1 MTRGSTGRY
10 QVSKFGGEQ
19 VRAFIPHPLP
29 PKKPIDL
36 GGELQEM
43 LEYALV
49 SCGRLDALTT
59 ILPNPDFFLY
69 SYVRREAVLS
79 SQIEGTQSSLSDL
92 MLFEQESNAT
102 NNFDDVVEVSNYVA
116 ALEHGLKML
125 KADFPLSN
133 RLIREV
139 HAELLREGRGVDKR
153 PGEFRTSQNWIGGSR
168 PGTASFVPPPPDHV
182 MACMGELEKF
192 MNSRGDGI
200 PVLVRAA
207 LTHVQFE
214 TIHPFLDGNGRTGRL
229 LIALQLSEARLLVRP
244 LLYLSLYFK
253 RHRSTYY
260 ELLNSV
266 RQDGDYEAWLAFFLT
281 GVRETA
287 DEAVNMAR
295 RLLKLT
301 EQHKAAI
308 QRLSGISASAGL
320 VMDALTLKPV
330 ARIDSI
336 CEQTQLSPSTVG
348 RIMSRLQEIHLVR
361 EITGRKRNQVFAY
374 SEYLA
379 TLSEGDEP
387 L

>member
-1 MTRGSTGRY
+1 MKRGPTGRY
-10 QVSKFGGEQ
+10 QVTKFSGEA
-19 VRAFIPHPLP
+19 VRAFVPHPLP
-29 PKKPIDL
+29 PSPPVVLSGVLQDL
-36 GGELQEM
+36 LDH
-43 LEYALV
+43 ALV
-49 SCGRLDALTT
+49 ACGRLDALTT

-92 MLFEQESNAT
+92 LLYEQENAAG
-102 NNFDDVVEVSNYVA
+102 NHFDDVIEVSNYVA
-116 ALEHGLKML
+116 ALERGLHL
-125 KADFPLSN
+125 VTNELPLSG

-139 HAELLREGRGVDKR
+139 HAELLREGRGADKH
-153 PGEFRTSQNWIGGSR
+153 PGEFRTSQNWIGGGR
-168 PGTASFVPPPPDHV
+168 PGNALFVPPPPDQV
-182 MACMGELEKF
+182 LACMGDLEQF
-192 MNSRGDGI
+192 MNARGNGI

-229 LIALQLSEARLLVRP
+229 LIAVQLSEAKVLTRP

-260 ELLNSV
+260 DLLNTV
-266 RQDGDYEAWLAFFLT
+266 REHGDYEAWLDFFLT

-287 DEAVNMAR
+287 DEAVAMAR
-295 RLLKLT
+295 RLLELNT
-301 EQHKAAI
+301 RHKEEVL
-308 QRLSGISASAGL
+308 RLPGVSASATRVL
-320 VMDALTLKPV
+320 DALT
-330 ARIDSI
+330 ARPMATITSI
-336 CEQTQLSPSTVG
+336 CARTGLSTPTVG
-348 RIMSRLQEIHLVR
+348 RVLERLLELGLVR
-361 EITGRKRNQVFAY
+361 EVTGRKRNQVFAY